1 MQTLRGQPRKTRR
14 RVAPAAAAGS
24 AVATRDTPTAPDDSI
39 GPDADTGS
47 TAFVTPESTLAD
59 TIATAVLRQL
69 EQSGRLLPARPV
81 TPAVAD
87 DVAEAEPQSHGDAIR
102 RGDYVNLQLLLSSD
116 NDDDE
121 LEQQHQRLTLEVR
134 PSGNQDNTL
143 SLMKSS
149 RTKEITTIDQWVAAF
164 TIYGAVLT
172 ELFPQLAP
180 GVFKHISDITEMAR
194 RFGGMAWW
202 HYDKT
207 YRKEMGANHLNYG
220 QINWDLRFRCL
231 ERASNKPGVYPFRG
245 NQSRNTHVKSRGGAS
260 SALGKGF
267 QKGQCYQFEQF
278 ASCAKPACQFKHAW
292 AKCSGK
298 HPTSRCTARPQGA
311 GAGRPANVHK
321 Q

>member
-1 MQTLRGQPRKTRR
+1 M
-14 RVAPAAAAGS
+14 
-24 AVATRDTPTAPDDSI
+24 
-39 GPDADTGS
+39 
-47 TAFVTPESTLAD
+47 
-59 TIATAVLRQL
+59 
-69 EQSGRLLPARPV
+69 
-81 TPAVAD
+81 AD
-87 DVAEAEPQSHGDAIR
+87 DVAEAEPQSHGDALSLDSAEVDVDAALSGIFGGESYTPPLPSYNVFNRPLGADLSDTLKSKIR

-121 LEQQHQRLTLEVR
+121 LNEQQHQRLTLEVR
-134 PSGNQDNTL
+134 PNQDSTL

-149 RTKEITTIDQWVAAF
+149 RTKEITTTDQWVAAF
-164 TIYGAVLT
+164 TIFGAVLI
-172 ELFPQLAP
+172 ESFPQLAP
-180 GVFKHISDITEMAR
+180 GVFKHIPDITEMAR

-231 ERASNKPGVYPFRG
+231 ERASNKPGLYPFRG
-245 NQSRNTHVKSRGGAS
+245 NHSRNTHVKSRDGAS
-260 SALGKGF
+260 SALGKGV

-278 ASCAKPACQFKHAW
+278 ASCAKPACQFKHAC